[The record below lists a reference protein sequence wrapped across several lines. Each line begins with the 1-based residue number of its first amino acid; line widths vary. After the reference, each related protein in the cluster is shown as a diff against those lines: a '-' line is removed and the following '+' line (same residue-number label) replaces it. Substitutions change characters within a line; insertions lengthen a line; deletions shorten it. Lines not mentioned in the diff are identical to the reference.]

1 VVAAR
6 WTITDRERERF
17 AAYSGDHN
25 PIHTDPVAARRLMGG
40 RMLVHGAHLVLAVL
54 GQAAERITA
63 APEHVDV
70 TFRRGVRPGAV
81 LTTTFRHDSRQLGA
95 TVSAEGVRALDIA
108 VGDGRRSPVGGALGP
123 TDVPTD
129 AGLPVHHTLDT
140 LDGAAGELALTG
152 DESIAR
158 ELFPDAVELLGSQ
171 RVAELASLSRV
182 VGMHAPGLYSMS
194 SRYEIRLIDPKP
206 RAPATV
212 TFVVR
217 EVDPRMRRVIVDVK
231 GRAQHARVT
240 AFALPEPIEQRQ
252 LVDVRR
258 VRSDEFAGWNV
269 LVVGGSRGLGAAAVR
284 LLVAGGAD
292 VRFTY
297 HVGSEDAQALSLDTN
312 AGAIAFD
319 ALAGEPLP
327 RLGEWS
333 PTHLAWFAAPAAD
346 DDAALA
352 IQVDAF
358 AAAADAL
365 PSPPLRAVLWP
376 SCVRLGSL
384 QLAGEQRCADLA
396 ERMPGVVV
404 RAPRLPVLATDRT
417 LALLPTEYADTTTAM
432 LDALRALNG

>member
-1 VVAAR
+1 VGAAR

-17 AAYSGDHN
+17 ATYSGDHN

-54 GQAAERITA
+54 GQAAGRLAA

-70 TFRRGVRPGAV
+70 TFRRGIRPGAV

-95 TVSAEGVRALDIA
+95 TVSAEGVRAVDIA
-108 VGDGRRSPVGGALGP
+108 VGDGRRSPVTGP
-123 TDVPTD
+123 LRSTDV
-129 AGLPVHHTLDT
+129 GLPVHHTFDT
-140 LDGAAGELALTG
+140 LAGAVGELPLTG
-152 DESIAR
+152 DETIAR

-171 RVAELASLSRV
+171 RVAELASLSRG

-231 GRAQHARVT
+231 GPAQHARVT
-240 AFALPEPIEQRQ
+240 AFALPEPIEQGQ
-252 LVDVRR
+252 LVDVGR
-258 VRSDEFAGWNV
+258 VKSREFTGWNV

-297 HVGSEDAQALSLDTN
+297 HVGTDEAQALSRDTS
-312 AGAIAFD
+312 ARAIEFD

-327 RLGEWS
+327 RLGRWS
-333 PTHLAWFAAPAAD
+333 PTHLAWFAAPASG

-352 IQVDAF
+352 VQVDAF
-358 AAAADAL
+358 SAAAESL
-365 PSPPLRAVLWP
+365 PTPPLRAVLWP
-376 SCVRLGSL
+376 SCARPGSL
-384 QLAGEQRCADLA
+384 QLAGERRCVELTG
-396 ERMPGVVV
+396 RMPGLVV
-404 RAPRLPVLATDRT
+404 RAPRLPLLATDRT
-417 LALLPTEYADTTTAM
+417 LALLPTEYADTTTVM

>member
-1 VVAAR
+1 
-6 WTITDRERERF
+6 
-17 AAYSGDHN
+17 
-25 PIHTDPVAARRLMGG
+25 MGG

-54 GQAAERITA
+54 GQAAGRLAA

-70 TFRRGVRPGAV
+70 TFRRGIRPGAA

-95 TVSAEGVRALDIA
+95 TVSAEGVRAVDIA
-108 VGDGRRSPVGGALGP
+108 VGDGRRSPVGGALRRTGAP
-123 TDVPTD
+123 ADV
-129 AGLPVHHTLDT
+129 GVPVHHTLDT
-140 LDGAAGELALTG
+140 LDGTAGELPLTG
-152 DESIAR
+152 DETIAR

-171 RVAELASLSRV
+171 RVAELANLSRV
-182 VGMHAPGLYSMS
+182 VGMHAPGMYSMS

-206 RAPATV
+206 GAPATV

-231 GRAQHARVT
+231 GPAQHARVT

-252 LVDVRR
+252 LVDVGR
-258 VRSDEFAGWNV
+258 VESREFAGWNM

-297 HVGSEDAQALSLDTN
+297 HVGTEEAQALTRDTS
-312 AGAIAFD
+312 AGAIEFD

-327 RLGEWS
+327 RLGKWS
-333 PTHLAWFAAPAAD
+333 PTHLAWFAAPAAG

-352 IQVDAF
+352 VQVDAF
-358 AAAADAL
+358 AAAAESL

-376 SCVRLGSL
+376 SCVRPGSL
-384 QLAGEQRCADLA
+384 QLAGERRCVELA
-396 ERMPGVVV
+396 GRMPGVVV

-417 LALLPTEYADTTTAM
+417 LALLPTEYADTTTVM
-432 LDALRALNG
+432 LAALRSLNG